1 MSLHIPW
8 RAAVWRPLR
17 QRSGAAA
24 LAILGVAL
32 GVALGL
38 AVALINLQA
47 VQDFAGGLR
56 RLAGEA
62 DLVLQAPGKGFSEDW
77 YRRLATAQ
85 GVQVAAPQLRVY
97 GEIRVDGAWQSFP
110 VWGIA
115 PFASIRLGQPLV
127 PTQLAHPEALFD
139 PHSIVLSPAA
149 AKQFH
154 LRVGE
159 SMTLRAAG
167 VTRSFRVIGLLPV
180 DPPQGAVGVA
190 DIASAQWLWGRIG
203 WLNRVD
209 LRLAPGVDP
218 TGFQCQWQDRLP
230 PGSSLETPQQQ
241 GAVAARASR
250 AYRANLLVLSLVALF
265 TGALKR

>member
-110 VWGIA
+110 EIG
-115 PFASIRLGQPLV
+115 R
-127 PTQLAHPEALFD
+127 AH
-139 PHSIVLSPAA
+139 V
-149 AKQFH
+149 
-154 LRVGE
+154 
-159 SMTLRAAG
+159 
-167 VTRSFRVIGLLPV
+167 
-180 DPPQGAVGVA
+180 
-190 DIASAQWLWGRIG
+190 
-203 WLNRVD
+203 
-209 LRLAPGVDP
+209 
-218 TGFQCQWQDRLP
+218 
-230 PGSSLETPQQQ
+230 
-241 GAVAARASR
+241 
-250 AYRANLLVLSLVALF
+250 
-265 TGALKR
+265 